1 MNVLAKAL
9 CFAAFL
15 ASACGRSASVE
26 THFSSQQADTLLVNI
41 MTYLFVP
48 EGVHPESRFEPRFR
62 STYYLDK
69 EKFSL
74 MKLLRIS
81 DGYYYYLIL
90 RRESDG
96 HRRAL
101 GGRFRAEGTHVS
113 NLEELFV
120 GPVLSQAEALRNGE
134 YVFREMV
141 KSRGLPPHMAGLK
154 HFVEWPNKLRRYD
167 TLSHSWIL
175 IDSTAVQ

>member
-1 MNVLAKAL
+1 M
-9 CFAAFL
+9 L
-15 ASACGRSASVE
+15 ASACGRAATVE

-48 EGVHPESRFEPRFR
+48 EGVHAESRFESRFR
-62 STYYLDK
+62 STYYLHK
-69 EKFSL
+69 ENFSL
-74 MKLLRIS
+74 MNLLKIS

-101 GGRFRAEGTHVS
+101 GGRFRADGTRVIKF
-113 NLEELFV
+113 EELFV
-120 GPVLSQAEALRNGE
+120 GPELRQAEALKNGE

-141 KSRGLPPHMAGLK
+141 KSRGLPPRMAGMK
-154 HFVEWPNKLRRYD
+154 HYVEWPNYLRRYD

-175 IDSTAVQ
+175 IDSSAVQ